1 MFTVQK
7 SPNSHYPQSVTESP
21 TYKYSTLVTTGSLV
35 TVAEPHCKLA
45 NSVDEQLVVFSQSYF
60 ALTAILTLAM
70 EEPIL
75 FASEVL

>member
-1 MFTVQK
+1 M
-7 SPNSHYPQSVTESP
+7 
-21 TYKYSTLVTTGSLV
+21 TTGSLV

-60 ALTAILTLAM
+60 ALTAKLTLAM